1 MLEIKMRELTTIQA
15 AYLVGRQSGQAM
27 GGIAAHIYA
36 EFDSEHLDQIRLAQ
50 AVTKLFTQHPMLR
63 MQITPEGQQ
72 TIAPLSSIHQLMV
85 DDIEHLSPEDTCAFL
100 SNKRVSMTDQQLDLS
115 QGQGAQ
121 ISLTRHANGQCRL
134 HIDVDMMA
142 VDAQSFR
149 ILVAD
154 LARFYHDPA
163 AGSEAPVGVSFF
175 DYLAQQ
181 AADCYLIAKRK
192 VDKQWWQGQL
202 ATVAD
207 APSLPYVS
215 ESIDRQH
222 GHSQRFTHLFTTAER
237 TAIEGL
243 AKQHHLTLTQL
254 FLALFSQAV
263 GSACDKPN
271 FRLNVPTFH
280 RGFYTQ
286 DVDLTIGDFSNLLIY
301 SASLRAQE
309 STLQLCRRTA
319 NQLNQL
325 LNHESY
331 SGVAVMRDLSRLH
344 GAVQASPIVFTSG
357 MDIAGDNLFADE
369 VTQAFGKMN
378 WVISQSA
385 QVTLDAQIA
394 PAYDGIFVNWDVRMD
409 VFPDGF
415 VDTLFNKFIAM
426 VQALAGDPQSIH
438 HTLEHTLAKLGFAC
452 PVLPLPSSDP
462 KPLTELQK
470 SYLLGRSTHIPM
482 GGCAMHEFR
491 EYRGQ
496 IDPSVVEMRLQHLVA
511 KYSALRTHIDDV
523 KLVQYVSAE
532 PALNYQCHDLQHLA
546 IDAALQQVES
556 IRQASSHAKLELSK
570 SPWSVTVIQLPASDL
585 AYQTLVFTS
594 FDALIVDGRTHS
606 LILSE
611 LLQKDSEQGDELAAS
626 FANTQAN
633 DKGGKSAPDSAKRQA
648 DEAYWLNKLNPECAP
663 PALPWKQRLDQIK
676 GSRYQRESI
685 VIEKSLLTQ
694 LTMVGAAHSLFLNST
709 LSALILEGI
718 SYWTSEQEM
727 RVGFPVAIPQSE
739 RPLGNDSTF
748 VMLEYR
754 KNEGCLLARA
764 QGMQNDMLEAL
775 EHLDFSGIDINR
787 QLINARSTALALP
800 VVLTNGLAWHTLSAQ
815 DDLVFFDG
823 ITQTPQVALDIRL
836 NFDEHK
842 NLVLSFD
849 FAVEAL
855 EQRVVVAIL
864 EAIERHIQ
872 TLCETQ
878 SFAIA
883 SHQVLNLDHYK
894 LNRDSNEFA
903 CSQFLAKIAD
913 NLGAN
918 ASTDIAIICGERR
931 ISYQDFGADVHKVMQ
946 HLAHLGLGQ
955 GDVLAICLPK
965 SPEHLVVTLACSLSG
980 IIWVPID
987 ASSPEGRLDYLLS
1000 NCNANLVV
1008 TLAPSTRA
1016 NAVTYDSLLQSVT
1029 STYEP
1034 LSQQALVELSQSEQ
1048 GAYYL
1053 YTSGTTGKPKC
1064 VVVNSRATSNVI
1076 GETCKAW
1083 QITSDDVLM
1092 CVTPFHHDLSV
1103 FDIFAAFSSGATL
1116 VLPAAGEE
1124 KDAIR
1129 WNQLVEQHGITIWQ
1143 SVPALMEMLLACM
1156 QGEKLKSLRL
1166 VCQGGDYVKPKTIDE
1181 LRALPQDIT
1190 LVSIGGP
1197 TETTIWS
1204 IWHFITDQDKTV
1216 IPYGKPFPAN
1226 QYYIMDGL
1234 GKHVP
1239 QGVVGRIMTAG
1250 VNLASGYLAD
1260 GELTQTDF
1268 VTIMDHQG
1276 KPVRAFRTGDLGY
1289 YREDGNII
1297 FAGRVNG
1304 YVKVRGVR
1312 VSLPD
1317 VEKELN
1323 LCPLIEQVLIVDY
1336 TERNGDIALGA
1347 IYTLAEGQS
1356 ASAAEIRE
1364 FAQQCLPN
1372 SHVPS
1377 QLLELEQLP
1386 LSRNGKF
1393 DRIQAR
1399 ELLVNAMTQAKP
1411 EQQVAARSVKPNN
1424 GAANSTVATTG
1435 DLITNLVTTNV
1446 TRTNIAAII
1455 AAYEQATGQQSADFD
1470 EESALLSLGLK
1481 PSHLKGVAAELGRVF
1496 GRKVLA
1502 HKLIKCRNVKE
1513 VAAVVLG

>member
-1 MLEIKMRELTTIQA
+1 MRELTTVQA
-15 AYLVGRQSGQAM
+15 AYLVGRQSGQSM
-27 GGIAAHIYA
+27 GGVAAHIYA
-36 EFDSEHLDQIRLAQ
+36 EFDGEHLDQARLAQ

-72 TIAPLSSIHQLMV
+72 TIAPLSSIHQLTV
-85 DDIEHLSPEDTCAFL
+85 DDIEHLSPEDTRAFL
-100 SNKRVSMTDQQLDLS
+100 NNKRVAMTDQQLDLS

-154 LARFYHDPA
+154 LARFYHEPA
-163 AGSEAPVGVSFF
+163 TNCEAPQGVSFF
-175 DYLAQQ
+175 DYLDQQ
-181 AADCYLIAKRK
+181 AADSYLIAKRK
-192 VDKQWWQGQL
+192 ADKAWWQGQL
-202 ATVAD
+202 AKVAD

-222 GHSQRFTHLFTTAER
+222 GHSQRFTHLFTSTER
-237 TAIEGL
+237 AAIEGL

-263 GSACDKPN
+263 GSACDKPS

-286 DVDLTIGDFSNLLIY
+286 DVDSTIGDFSNLLIY

-331 SGVAVMRDLSRLH
+331 SGVSVMRDLSRLH
-344 GAVQASPIVFTSG
+344 GTVQASPIVFTSG

-438 HTLEHTLAKLGFAC
+438 HTLEHTLAQLGFAC
-452 PVLPLPSSDP
+452 PALPLPSSEP

-496 IDPSVVEMRLQHLVA
+496 IDPVVVETRLRHLVA
-511 KYSALRTHIDDV
+511 KYPALRTHIDDV
-523 KLVQYVSAE
+523 RLVQYVSAE
-532 PALNYQCHDLQHLA
+532 PVLNYQCHDLQHLA
-546 IDAALQQVES
+546 IDAALQQVDA
-556 IRQASSHAKLELSK
+556 IRQASNHAKHELSK

-611 LLQKDSEQGDELAAS
+611 LLQKEANQGHGLTTG
-626 FANTQAN
+626 FANGQTHPPATT
-633 DKGGKSAPDSAKRQA
+633 PDSAKRQA
-648 DEAYWLNKLNPECAP
+648 DEAYWLDKLNPECAP
-663 PALPWKQRLDQIK
+663 PALPWKQRLDQIT

-685 VIEKSLLTQ
+685 VIDKSRLTQ
-694 LTMVGAAHSLFLNST
+694 LTMVGATHSLFLNST
-709 LSALILEGI
+709 LSALILEGM

-727 RVGFPVAIPQSE
+727 RVGFPVAIPQSD

-754 KNEGCLLARA
+754 KNEGSLLERA

-787 QLINARSTALALP
+787 QLINSRSSALALP

-849 FAVEAL
+849 YAVEAL
-855 EQRVVVAIL
+855 EQKVVVAIL
-864 EAIERHIQ
+864 GAIERHIQ
-872 TLCETQ
+872 ALCDTQ

-918 ASTDIAIICGERR
+918 ASADIAIICGERQ

-965 SPEHLVVTLACSLSG
+965 SPEHLVMALACSLSG

-1034 LSQQALVELSQSEQ
+1034 LSQQALIELSQSEQ

-1268 VTIMDHQG
+1268 VTIMDDQG
-1276 KPVRAFRTGDLGY
+1276 NPVRVFRTGDLGY

-1399 ELLVNAMTQAKP
+1399 ELLVSAMGQPKP
-1411 EQQVAARSVKPNN
+1411 AQLKVANLTKQNVVKP
-1424 GAANSTVATTG
+1424 TVAQPSVAQPSVVQPKAINTTSE
-1435 DLITNLVTTNV
+1435 LAT
-1446 TRTNIAAII
+1446 II
-1455 AAYEQATGQQSADFD
+1455 AAYEQVTGQQLASFN
-1470 EESALLSLGLK
+1470 EESALLLLGLK
-1481 PSHLKGVAAELGRVF
+1481 PSHLKEIAAALSQAF
-1496 GRKVLA
+1496 SRKVLA
-1502 HKLIKCRNVKE
+1502 RKLIQCRTAKE
-1513 VAAVVLG
+1513 VAAVVMS